1 MTLSPLPFSEGKNH
15 MTQMRLFDYLI
26 TKFLTFP
33 SLFQA
38 LDLMARILGF
48 TEEDKKRVGLAKAGL
63 ERRGVVSGVLG
74 APGRIVGAVFGG
86 ASAPSSPRASISDRD
101 LVRAQLLSIPAVR

>member
-1 MTLSPLPFSEGKNH
+1 
-15 MTQMRLFDYLI
+15 
-26 TKFLTFP
+26 
-33 SLFQA
+33 
-38 LDLMARILGF
+38 MARILGF

-101 LVRAQLLSIPAVR
+101 LVGHNFSLFTPFVRY